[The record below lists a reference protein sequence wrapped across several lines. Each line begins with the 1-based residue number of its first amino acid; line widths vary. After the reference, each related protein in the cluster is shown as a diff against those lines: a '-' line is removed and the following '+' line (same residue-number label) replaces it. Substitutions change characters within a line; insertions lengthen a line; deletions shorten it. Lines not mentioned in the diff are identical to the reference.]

1 MQWSFSPKGQ
11 RVFRSGQCFPVQS
24 FGQLFPT
31 FLGCSSFLC
40 ISLLLYGFVSSTMP
54 TESSSPS
61 SPSSLFSSS
70 VSSSFQIISPEPD
83 NAVDVPSSPQFSL
96 KLAQNSLREIFHHQI
111 FGEHNAFEST
121 RYGLRIDHC
130 PNGGEP
136 EVSEQDGRIKL
147 CQLDAECKPTFKC
160 ENIVG
165 LTHFGKQMRF
175 CCPTKISVCTL
186 KPKLATDVSSF
197 PAGCHRPP
205 LRTFYYFDVDR
216 QRCAKGR
223 MAQCEGFGD
232 NRFATELEC
241 RTKCETTACEFGESI
256 LLHNDSF
263 DSPFLCSSDDDCPVG
278 YNCRQDHIFRRSAC
292 CGFLNFGVCPHG
304 HQAYIHPLTDGTI
317 KCNLRNFDPTTSC
330 PPGYVCLEAVFGSIW
345 GFCCAQTGSHPQIN
359 LITNQPQ
366 RCELTQQPSV
376 CTSEFECETDEAT
389 HLGFCCSIRRHEKV
403 KPTAEP
409 MARKRTKTAAPT
421 HTTRNTTEEMPMT
434 TTITTTIIKENRAEE
449 EIELIIGTSNSN
461 SVENERKRRPQ
472 SNEMG
477 RESARKGEGRQRKRG
492 RWKERKAR
500 KRGRQ
505 RGESHSSSSSSSE
518 QSEKADLMELSTKLD
533 RFISGVRRRAKLP
546 KGHRRTT
553 RPKQRNGNRN
563 RTKWDR
569 REKMGNIFGKREHG
583 RRRRKSREEK
593 HEEVEKSGRRN
604 ERMGEG
610 EGRDE
615 EKGGNGREEE
625 ERQKGEIAQ
634 REYQKRR
641 RGNSKIPKCP
651 HGFRP
656 MNYPGTR
663 WTFLE
668 CVMDEE
674 WKFMKRRRKTKRR
687 KQKEKTRR
695 SKRKKR
701 RGNKEWEDEVEEE
714 EAEEQQKRGD
724 EPHQHQQSEGDTED
738 EWETERRKEGT
749 VQHKRKREE
758 EETVQHKRKTGEE
771 EEEEED
777 ETVQHKIKRGEEEEE
792 EEDETVQHKIKRG
805 EEEEEEDETVQHK
818 RKTGEEEE
826 EEKDEIVQHKIKRG
840 EEEEEEDETV
850 QHKRKTEEE
859 EEEKD
864 EIVHHK
870 RKRGEE
876 EEEEEDKSAVCP
888 RGSICL
894 NALDDPF
901 GRALCCVKR
910 GKHLK
915 DYKLGMEEMKEEE
928 DKFRKERKDGDEKK
942 RIELATEMPTAAGPM
957 ALKRSTDQACPFL
970 IAGRI
975 CQPGSTDICVEDGFF
990 CQYNKERRA
999 FVCCTFKE
1007 ADVEG
1012 EQSGR
1017 KRKEK

>member
-1 MQWSFSPKGQ
+1 MHLNRRDMDFEL
-11 RVFRSGQCFPVQS
+11 V
-24 FGQLFPT
+24 
-31 FLGCSSFLC
+31 SFLR
-40 ISLLLYGFVSSTMP
+40 GM
-54 TESSSPS
+54 
-61 SPSSLFSSS
+61 
-70 VSSSFQIISPEPD
+70 
-83 NAVDVPSSPQFSL
+83 
-96 KLAQNSLREIFHHQI
+96 
-111 FGEHNAFEST
+111 GENYEANI
-121 RYGLRIDHC
+121 RILEDHC

-216 QRCAKGR
+216 QKCAKGR
-223 MAQCEGFGD
+223 MAQYEGFGD

-292 CGFLNFGVCPHG
+292 CGFLNFGRSADSIPGAKSCKESDVRDECPADFVCTQNAISKAHFCCTVEKGVCPHG

-345 GFCCAQTGSHPQIN
+345 GFCCAQTMTGTFYAFQICRFNLPFHSLLASCPEGSHPQIN

-376 CTSEFECETDEAT
+376 CTSVYLLKAALRPHTGASRPFWKSYNHGGSGATTGEEVQPRGKRSEFECETDEAT

-461 SVENERKRRPQ
+461 SVENEIKRRPQ

-477 RESARKGEGRQRKRG
+477 RESARKREGRQRKRG

-583 RRRRKSREEK
+583 RRRRKSGEEK
-593 HEEVEKSGRRN
+593 HEEVEKSGRRK

-615 EKGGNGREEE
+615 EEEEEGGNGGEEE
-625 ERQKGEIAQ
+625 ERQKEEIAQ
-634 REYQKRR
+634 REHQKRR
-641 RGNSKIPKCP
+641 GGNSKIPKCP

-656 MNYPGTR
+656 MNYPGTQ

-674 WKFMKRRRKTKRR
+674 LKLMKRRKKTKRR
-687 KQKEKTRR
+687 KQKDKRR
-695 SKRKKR
+695 GSKRKKR

-724 EPHQHQQSEGDTED
+724 ERHHHHQQSEGDTED
-738 EWETERRKEGT
+738 EWETERRKEGI
-749 VQHKRKREE
+749 VQHKRKREEDKEEE
-758 EETVQHKRKTGEE
+758 EETVQHKRKRGEE
-771 EEEEED
+771 EEEE
-777 ETVQHKIKRGEEEEE
+777 TVQHKRKRGEEEEE

-805 EEEEEEDETVQHK
+805 EEEEEEDETAQHK

-826 EEKDEIVQHKIKRG
+826 EEE
-840 EEEEEEDETV
+840 
-850 QHKRKTEEE
+850 
-859 EEEKD
+859 D

-894 NALDDPF
+894 NARDDPF

-928 DKFRKERKDGDEKK
+928 DKLRKERKDGDEKK
-942 RIELATEMPTAAGPM
+942 RIEFATEMPTATGSM
-957 ALKRSTDQACPFL
+957 TLNKSTDRACPFL

-1007 ADVEG
+1007 VDVEG